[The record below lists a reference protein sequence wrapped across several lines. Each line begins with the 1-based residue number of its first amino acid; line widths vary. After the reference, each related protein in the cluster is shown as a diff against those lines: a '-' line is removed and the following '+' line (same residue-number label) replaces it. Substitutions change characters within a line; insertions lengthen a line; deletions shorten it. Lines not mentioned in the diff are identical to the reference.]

1 MIWTDFFQTI
11 LMVCGAFIVMSF
23 AMVEVGG
30 YDAMLTK
37 LVNIFT
43 NTILTKPNNFGYFNF
58 LKLKIN
64 LFNCKS

>member
-1 MIWTDFFQTI
+1 
-11 LMVCGAFIVMSF
+11 MSF

-43 NTILTKPNNFGYFNF
+43 NTILSNPNNFGYFNF